1 MVSRSPTE
9 SSGIDCEW
17 GQMTT
22 DTNIVDRLTRR
33 YDYHDPD
40 FTPEVAEVVN
50 GRLRDGSGV
59 TFTEAHGGMW
69 IVSHYA
75 LVREVLKDYETFSSG
90 SGVFYPRAKGL
101 PKHSPIDYDPPEQ
114 RVLRQLMT
122 PPLLPEEVR
131 NLAPA
136 VRRLAAGLIAPMAE
150 RGHGEIVADVAKPL
164 AIGVLALAIG
174 LSETAQHKVRELT
187 ATMWKHFA
195 NDPARFWPA
204 FQELLAAEVESARA
218 DRSGSYL
225 SRLVHLE
232 IDGRPIPEET
242 LHSILVSYCIAGH
255 ETTMNTISRMLWY
268 LGNHPQ
274 LQQRLATEPQLRTVA
289 ADETLRRWCPTDRF
303 TRLTTRDVTLAGTH
317 IPANARVVVLI
328 DAANRDPRKFSR
340 PDDFSLDRG
349 NSHQH
354 LSFGFGIHACMGANL
369 ARLELSS
376 VLDELARH
384 PGYHLTQEPRR
395 HFENGRH
402 IVFEQVPIRFADD
415 RIEE

>member
-1 MVSRSPTE
+1 
-9 SSGIDCEW
+9 
-17 GQMTT
+17 MTT
-22 DTNIVDRLTRR
+22 DTETVDRLTRR

-40 FTPEVAEVVN
+40 FTPEIAELVN

-59 TFTEAHGGMW
+59 TFTAAHGGMW
-69 IVSHYA
+69 IVSQHA
-75 LVREVLKDYETFSSG
+75 LVRKVLKDYKTFSSG

-101 PKHSPIDYDPPEQ
+101 PKHSPIDYDPPQ
-114 RVLRQLMT
+114 QQVLRQLMT

-131 NLAPA
+131 NLTPA
-136 VRRLAAGLIAPMAE
+136 VRRLVAELIAPMAE
-150 RGHGEIVADVAKPL
+150 RGHGEIVAEVAKPL

-174 LSETAQHKVRELT
+174 LSEAAQHKVRELT
-187 ATMWKHFA
+187 ATMWKHFGD
-195 NDPARFWPA
+195 DPGKFWPA
-204 FQELLAAEVESARA
+204 FQELLSAEVATARA

-255 ETTMNTISRMLWY
+255 ETTMNTISRMLWH
-268 LGNHPQ
+268 LGNHPE
-274 LQQRLATEPQLRTVA
+274 LQQRLAAEPELMAVA

-303 TRLTTRDVTLAGTH
+303 TRLTTQDVTLARTD
-317 IPANARVVVLI
+317 IPAGSRVVVLI
-328 DAANRDPRKFSR
+328 DAANRDPRKFPD

-376 VLDELARH
+376 VLGELARH
-384 PGYHLTQEPRR
+384 PRFHLTEEPRR

-402 IVFEQVPIRFADD
+402 IVFEQVGVRFADD
-415 RIEE
+415 QTQE

>member
-1 MVSRSPTE
+1 
-9 SSGIDCEW
+9 
-17 GQMTT
+17 MTAT
-22 DTNIVDRLTRR
+22 DTGIVDRLTRR

-40 FTPEVAEVVN
+40 FTPDVAEIVN
-50 GRLRDGSGV
+50 GRLRDGRGV

-69 IVSHYA
+69 IVSRHA
-75 LVREVLKDYETFSSG
+75 LVRQVLKDYQTFSSN
-90 SGVFYPRAKGL
+90 SGVFYPRAEGM

-131 NLAPA
+131 TLAPA
-136 VRRLAAGLIAPMAE
+136 VRSLAAELIEPMAA
-150 RGHGEIVADVAKPL
+150 RGYGDVVAEVSKPM

-174 LSETAQHKVRELT
+174 LSEAAQLQVRELT

-195 NDPARFWPA
+195 KDPAKFWPA
-204 FQELLAAEVESARA
+204 FQELLATEVLKARA

-225 SRLVHLE
+225 SRLVRME
-232 IDGRPIPEET
+232 VDGRPIPEET

-255 ETTMNTISRMLWY
+255 ETTMNTISRMVWQ
-268 LGNHPQ
+268 LGHHPE
-274 LQQRLATEPQLRTVA
+274 LQRRLAEEPELMPVA

-303 TRLTTRDVTLAGTH
+303 TRLTTRDVTLAGVD
-317 IPANARVVVLI
+317 IPACSRVVVLI
-328 DAANRDPRKFSR
+328 DAANRDPRKFPG
-340 PDDFSLDRG
+340 PDEYSLDRG

-376 VLDELARH
+376 VLGELARH
-384 PGYHLTQEPRR
+384 PRYHLTAEPRR

-402 IVFEQVPIRFADD
+402 IVFEQLPIRFAGN
-415 RIEE
+415 RLEG

>member
-1 MVSRSPTE
+1 
-9 SSGIDCEW
+9 
-17 GQMTT
+17 MTAT
-22 DTNIVDRLTRR
+22 DIGIVDRLTRR

-40 FTPEVAEVVN
+40 FTPEVAEIVN

-69 IVSHYA
+69 IVSRHA
-75 LVREVLKDYETFSSG
+75 LVRQVLKDYETFSSN
-90 SGVFYPRAKGL
+90 SGVFYPRAEGM

-136 VRRLAAGLIAPMAE
+136 VRRLAAVLIASMAA
-150 RGHGEIVADVAKPL
+150 RGSGDVVAEVSKPL

-174 LSETAQHKVRELT
+174 LSEAAQLQVRELT

-195 NDPARFWPA
+195 KDPAKFWPA
-204 FQELLAAEVESARA
+204 FQELLAAEVAKARA
-218 DRSGSYL
+218 DHSGSYL
-225 SRLVHLE
+225 SRLVRME
-232 IDGRPIPEET
+232 VDGRPIPEQT

-255 ETTMNTISRMLWY
+255 ETTMNTISRMVWQ
-268 LGNHPQ
+268 LGHHPE
-274 LQQRLATEPQLRTVA
+274 LQQRLADQPELMPVA

-303 TRLTTRDVTLAGTH
+303 TRLTTRDVTLAGVD
-317 IPANARVVVLI
+317 IPAGSRVVVLI
-328 DAANRDPRKFSR
+328 DAANRDPRKFPR
-340 PDDFSLDRG
+340 PDEFSLDRG

-376 VLDELARH
+376 VLGELAYH
-384 PGYHLTQEPRR
+384 PRYHLTAEPRR

-402 IVFEQVPIRFADD
+402 IVFEQLPIRFAGD
-415 RIEE
+415 RIEA